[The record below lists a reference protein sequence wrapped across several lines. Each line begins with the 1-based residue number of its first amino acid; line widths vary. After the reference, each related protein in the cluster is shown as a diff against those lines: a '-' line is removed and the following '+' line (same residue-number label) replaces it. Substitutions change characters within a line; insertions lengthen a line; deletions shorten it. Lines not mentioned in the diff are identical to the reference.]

1 MALVRRR
8 GLVTTLR
15 GRIYG
20 EESTMPEPKPPY
32 INKKSTPV
40 ARTPVARI
48 TGDQYLAA
56 RTHTVCLACAGAKA
70 KTKLVAVTAPSS
82 RKVGERCFL
91 CGSILGEDAAT
102 FHTQTDIDYAATL
115 SR

>member
-1 MALVRRR
+1 MPDS
-8 GLVTTLR
+8 
-15 GRIYG
+15 
-20 EESTMPEPKPPY
+20 EPMPEPGGHMPY
-32 INKKSTPV
+32 VNKKSTPV
-40 ARTPVARI
+40 IRAPRARI

-82 RKVGERCFL
+82 RKVGERCFR
-91 CGSILGEDAAT
+91 CGNPLTQEAASY
-102 FHTQTDIDYAATL
+102 HTQADIDYAATL